1 MEAPIDTELVN
12 IILKIP
18 KNTAVLSVEATVLKD
33 GKSQIMKAD
42 FSPSDIFDMRMDFL
56 DNVEAGDEYDA
67 VYVIADEY
75 AHGQSEADSEEH
87 KDESH
92 LS

>member
-1 MEAPIDTELVN
+1 METPIDTEMVN

-18 KNTAVLSVEATVLKD
+18 KDTVVLSVEATVLD
-33 GKSQIMKAD
+33 GEQPPSKQTKIMKAD

-67 VYVIADEY
+67 VYVLTDEGRKY
-75 AHGQSEADSEEH
+75 VEDREN
-87 KDESH
+87 ESH

>member
-1 MEAPIDTELVN
+1 METPIDTELVN

-56 DNVEAGDEYDA
+56 DNVEAGDEYDG
-67 VYVIADEY
+67 VYVLADY
-75 AHGQSEADSEEH
+75 AHGQSKTDSEEH
-87 KDESH
+87 ENESH

>member
-1 MEAPIDTELVN
+1 METPIDTELVN

-18 KNTAVLSVEATVLKD
+18 KDTVVLSVEATVLKD
-33 GKSQIMKAD
+33 KKSQIMKAD

-67 VYVIADEY
+67 VYVVADEY
-75 AHGQSEADSEEH
+75 SNGQSEEDPEEH
-87 KDESH
+87 ENESH